1 MPRFFRGIIVRHSKL
16 PGKLVFPGEGV
27 YCAKFTLCDKAGINN
42 KNILFQIFYK
52 EKIMKRKKIV
62 MFAVAMVT
70 VFCIS
75 WGVAFA
81 AEQPIKWRM
90 VSTWTPTINLIEG
103 DRNFAK
109 LVNEMSKGRLQITVS
124 PAGELVPA
132 TSVFDAVAK
141 GSVECGGDWP
151 SYWAGKNSAFD
162 LLGSFPMG
170 LGQYDAINWY
180 LHYGGKKIFDD
191 LFGKYNMV
199 YFLKSVTP
207 MESGIRS
214 RVPIKTLADYRGK
227 KLRMSGRAQGYIL
240 KKLGAAQVMISG
252 GEIYQALQMGTIDGA
267 EFSSP
272 SIDWKMGFSEVT
284 KYCIAPGWHQP
295 SSTNGVMINKK
306 VWDNLPDDLKIIVE
320 KAALANIA
328 YMSSSYET
336 GNIEAI
342 ELFKKAGTQTFK
354 LSSAELKKI
363 EEYAWEYL
371 VDESAK
377 NPDFHKA
384 ALSMFQYLKDFQETR
399 SFQEPF
405 SQGRMLFSW
414 PKLPGLK

>member
-1 MPRFFRGIIVRHSKL
+1 
-16 PGKLVFPGEGV
+16 
-27 YCAKFTLCDKAGINN
+27 
-42 KNILFQIFYK
+42 
-52 EKIMKRKKIV
+52 MKRKIGIMISV
-62 MFAVAMVT
+62 TIIT
-70 VFCIS
+70 VFCAGLGLS
-75 WGVAFA
+75 LA
-81 AEQPIKWRM
+81 AESPIKWRM

-109 LVNEMSKGRLQITVS
+109 LVGEMSSGRLQITVL

-132 TSVFDAVAK
+132 TSVFDSVAN

-180 LHYGGKKIFDD
+180 FHGGGKKIFDD
-191 LFGKYNMV
+191 LFAKYNMV

-214 RVPIKTLADYRGK
+214 RVPIKTLADYKGK
-227 KLRMSGRAQGYIL
+227 KLRMSGKAQGYVL
-240 KKLGAAQVMISG
+240 QKLGAAQVMISG

-284 KYCIAPGWHQP
+284 KYNIAPGWHQP

-306 VWDNLPDDLKIIVE
+306 VWEKLPADLKVIVE
-320 KAALANIA
+320 KAAMANIA
-328 YMSSSYET
+328 YMSSWYET

-354 LSSAELKKI
+354 LSDAELRKI

-371 VDESAK
+371 VDESSK

-384 ALSMFQYLKDFQETR
+384 ALSMFQYLKNFQATR

-405 SQGRMLFSW
+405 SQGRNLYSW